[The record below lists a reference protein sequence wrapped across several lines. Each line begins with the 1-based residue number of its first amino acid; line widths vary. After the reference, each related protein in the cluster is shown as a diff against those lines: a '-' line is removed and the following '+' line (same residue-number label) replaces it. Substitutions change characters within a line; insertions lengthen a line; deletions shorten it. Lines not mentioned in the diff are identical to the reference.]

1 MAFSVVYSTSS
12 FPPDLNEE
20 KDIAS
25 HEKLMEKGVGLVNL
39 GGTIIRCVDFKP
51 GYACM
56 MHRTQSLESVK
67 FSFQMFSL
75 LGENRD

>member
-12 FPPDLNEE
+12 FPPDLNGEA
-20 KDIAS
+20 DIAG
-25 HEKLMEKGVGLVNL
+25 HEKLMEKGVGLVNP

-56 MHRTQSLESVK
+56 MHRTQSLEWVT
-67 FSFQMFSL
+67 L
-75 LGENRD
+75 PGV